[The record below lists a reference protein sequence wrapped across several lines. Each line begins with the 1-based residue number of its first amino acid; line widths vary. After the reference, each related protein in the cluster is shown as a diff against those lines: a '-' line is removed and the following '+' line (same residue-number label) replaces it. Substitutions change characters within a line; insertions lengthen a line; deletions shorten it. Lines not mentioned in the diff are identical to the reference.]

1 MDTFVTTFECM
12 KINAFNDAGGSTVFD
27 SDTQQSNE
35 LKNSAN
41 SACSDA
47 SNDECKDS
55 SLFTPMEPS
64 AILKHVQVHPLSGKG
79 NCMFTRRHV
88 AAGDVI
94 FVEAPLFVILPDMY
108 KELWEVLTAIHAE
121 QPLELA
127 PIWHLAA
134 LASLIFGGIEK
145 RKKMLLKWAPEVK
158 SIHPDIIRVADRI
171 GALKNRNENEHKQM
185 LYEYQRLIQ
194 MWPCNAFGHSL
205 HDEGLLLYEC
215 MSYVSHSCDPSCCWH
230 HVGDGNFVLRARRYL
245 NPGDEITISYLSEYD
260 LLCSADG
267 ILRHNLVRRD
277 KLSNWAFVCECER
290 CILPIDYARGFI
302 CSNCQIGMS
311 YSIYC

>member
-1 MDTFVTTFECM
+1 MHTFFNDQCCDMDTFVTTFECM

-145 RKKMLLKWAPEVK
+145 RKKMLLKWAPGGFNHK
-158 SIHPDIIRVADRI
+158 YISKNQKII
-171 GALKNRNENEHKQM
+171 
-185 LYEYQRLIQ
+185 
-194 MWPCNAFGHSL
+194 
-205 HDEGLLLYEC
+205 
-215 MSYVSHSCDPSCCWH
+215 
-230 HVGDGNFVLRARRYL
+230 
-245 NPGDEITISYLSEYD
+245 
-260 LLCSADG
+260 
-267 ILRHNLVRRD
+267 
-277 KLSNWAFVCECER
+277 
-290 CILPIDYARGFI
+290 FI
-302 CSNCQIGMS
+302 
-311 YSIYC
+311 